1 MFSFNDALLLIRH
14 LETNSNWILIKI
26 SINFI
31 KMEQIFIKKMNLKQ
45 PFKLSLS
52 VLVLLLI
59 WIIIHLRTWM
69 SNYFPKKL

>member
-26 SINFI
+26 SMNYI

-45 PFKLSLS
+45 LFKLSLS

-59 WIIIHLRTWM
+59 
-69 SNYFPKKL
+69 